1 MELFFLFEL
10 LVALLKHLDLFAY
23 LLSQLLLLGSMF
35 LPFDSFQLLD
45 QLLVALLHQFLHFL
59 LPGLLPLPLDVYIA
73 LENTFDFQL
82 CLLQLFELC
91 LLGLCHAEVG
101 KILLLLHVEDESSGE
116 VLL

>member
-1 MELFFLFEL
+1 
-10 LVALLKHLDLFAY
+10 
-23 LLSQLLLLGSMF
+23 MF
-35 LPFDSFQLLD
+35 LPFEGFQLLN
-45 QLLVALLHQFLHFL
+45 QLLVTLLHHFLHFL

-91 LLGLCHAEVG
+91 LLRLCHAEVG